1 MSMNRDMMA
10 KLGQAMAQVQ
20 KAQAELAEKTA
31 EGTAGGGMV
40 HVTITGG
47 MKVQSLKIERDAVD
61 PDDVEMLEDLVTAA
75 LNEALQKVQSM
86 QYGQLAGIAGN
97 ILPGLNQG

>member
-1 MSMNRDMMA
+1 MAKNRDMMA
-10 KLGQAMAQVQ
+10 KISQAMAQVQ
-20 KAQAELAEKTA
+20 KAQADLAEKTA

-40 HVTITGG
+40 HVVVTGG
-47 MKVQSLKIERDAVD
+47 LKVQSLKIEKDAVD

-75 LNEALQKVQSM
+75 LNEALQKVQQM

-97 ILPGLNQG
+97 ILPGLAG